1 MKTDYENMWDFDVV
15 VTSDMPDIN
24 RVHPMVQSSADALYR
39 AFVKD
44 ANIRLFAIFG
54 SAVDI
59 ACSLR
64 SDLDVYIETA
74 DTDKRVELPYDEL
87 KVEIDLLR
95 DLRHDSFLYERI
107 ATTALVVFER

>member
-1 MKTDYENMWDFDVV
+1 MKTDYENMWDFEVV

-54 SAVDI
+54 SGVDI
-59 ACSLR
+59 ACNLH

-74 DTDKRVELPYDEL
+74 DTDKRIELPYDEL

-95 DLRHDSFLYERI
+95 DLRHDSSLYDRI
-107 ATTALVVFER
+107 ASTALVVFER

>member
-1 MKTDYENMWDFDVV
+1 MRTNYENMWDFDVV
-15 VTSDMPDIN
+15 ITSDMPDIN

-44 ANIRLFAIFG
+44 VNIRLFAIFG
-54 SAVDI
+54 SGVDI

-64 SDLDVYIETA
+64 SDLDIYIETV
-74 DTDKRVELPYDEL
+74 DRDKRVELPYAEL

-95 DLRHDSFLYERI
+95 DLRHDSSLYERI
-107 ATTALVVFER
+107 ASTALVVFER

>member
-1 MKTDYENMWDFDVV
+1 MKTDYESMWDFDVV
-15 VTSDMPDIN
+15 VPSDMPDIN

-39 AFVKD
+39 AFKKD
-44 ANIRLFAIFG
+44 ENIRLFAIFG
-54 SAVDI
+54 SGVHI

-95 DLRHDSFLYERI
+95 DLRHDSVLYERI
-107 ATTALVVFER
+107 ASTALVVFER